1 MRHKLCWM
9 VIAVVLVS
17 CGHKSA
23 LTPEMGEQPPRLENL
38 HYELTGP
45 ALKLEFV
52 LRGDSAGVGYQI
64 DRAEIDPICK
74 CPTMW
79 QRYFEQPPYPSQ
91 VGERQTRLLNLR
103 TLDRTYLF
111 RIRAF
116 DAHGRLGAWSK
127 PIRAQAVDLLKEHP

>member
-1 MRHKLCWM
+1 MKARVWLVAW
-9 VIAVVLVS
+9 VLMLAA
-17 CGHKSA
+17 CGHKAPPQPADAS
-23 LTPEMGEQPPRLENL
+23 PPRIVGLKHEV
-38 HYELTGP
+38 TGP

-52 LRGDSAGVGYQI
+52 LQGDPAGVGYQI
-64 DRAEIDPICK
+64 DRAEIDPICN

-79 QRYFEQPPYPSQ
+79 QRYFEQPPYPNQ

-116 DAHGRLGAWSK
+116 DAHGRLGAWSET
-127 PIRAQAVDLLKEHP
+127 IRAQAVDLMKERP